1 MRFINPLYRHSGII
15 AHLIWIA
22 ALASVAPLI
31 FAAAPVSTPIVV
43 AGIGAA
49 MIPGM
54 AGLFLARRKTSAFGK
69 MILSLLWVS
78 FAASV
83 TAVSGGLTGP
93 AALLFLLPVAAAAS
107 SGNRNTVTEAAALSG
122 LTAILVGGL
131 QFGGFFS
138 TYSAGM
144 DIFAPAFLAVGCFI
158 AISFMFSALISLRSR
173 RRLKAVAAKHRLR
186 SRAFDNAPVALIIEA
201 DGKIL
206 ARSKS
211 LNALVPGLPPELA
224 GLPICDLGFDAE
236 ASAAFQFSNDQMIAR
251 SQIRGAKGRALDVDL
266 YRSSTGVVAII
277 PPTSSGET
285 ITISDEQLVQERDE
299 ALAETHAKSEFLA
312 SVSHEIRTP
321 LNAIIG
327 FSDAMKSRLFGPVPA
342 KYAEYAELIHESG
355 RHLLELIGD
364 VLDLSKIEA
373 DSYELSQDDFN
384 ASDVVELCV
393 RMLSQR
399 AEEAGV
405 IIEREVD
412 AALPVTADRR
422 AMRQILLNLLSNAIK
437 FTPKDGV
444 IVVMA
449 RRLDDQL
456 VLGVGDS
463 GPGIP
468 ADELSQLGQ
477 RYMQA
482 TTARNSAERGSGLG
496 LSLVKAL
503 AEMHGG
509 EMSIDSTLGE
519 GTTVSV
525 NLPIMSRDDEVD
537 APTDATLEI
546 HARIERAQAAGQTL
560 ASSG

>member
-1 MRFINPLYRHSGII
+1 MRFINPLYRQSGII
-15 AHLIWIA
+15 AHLTWIV
-22 ALASVAPLI
+22 ALAGVAPLI
-31 FAAAPVSTPIVV
+31 IAATPVSTPIVL
-43 AGIGAA
+43 AGIAAA
-49 MIPGM
+49 MAPGF
-54 AGLFLARRKTSAFGK
+54 AGLFLARRKTPVFGK
-69 MILSLLWVS
+69 MVLSLLWVS

-83 TAVSGGLTGP
+83 AAVSGGLTGP
-93 AALLFLLPVAAAAS
+93 AALLFLLPAAAAAS
-107 SGNRNTVTEAAALSG
+107 SGNRKTVTEAAALSG
-122 LTAILVGGL
+122 LTALLVGGL

-138 TYSAGM
+138 TYSLGL

-158 AISFMFSALISLRSR
+158 AACFTFSALISLRSR
-173 RRLKAVAAKHRLR
+173 RRLKSVAAKHRLR
-186 SRAFDNAPVALIIEA
+186 SRAFDNAPVALIVESN
-201 DGKIL
+201 GKIL
-206 ARSKS
+206 ARSRS
-211 LNALVPGLPPELA
+211 LKTLVPGLPPEMT

-236 ASAAFQFSNDQMIAR
+236 ASTAFQFAHGQTSAQSR
-251 SQIRGAKGRALDVDL
+251 IRGAKGRAVDVDL

-277 PPTSSGET
+277 PPTT
-285 ITISDEQLVQERDE
+285 RNDVIAASDEQLQQERDE

-327 FSDAMKSRLFGPVPA
+327 FSDAMKSRLFGPVPS

-373 DSYELSQDDFN
+373 DSYELSQEEFN

-405 IIEREVD
+405 VIELDVD
-412 AALPVTADRR
+412 TTLPVMADRR

-437 FTPKDGV
+437 FTPKAGV

-449 RRLDDQL
+449 HRSREEL

-468 ADELSQLGQ
+468 AEELSQLGQ

-482 TTARNSAERGSGLG
+482 TTAKTSSERGSGLG

-525 NLPIMSRDDEVD
+525 NLPIMAHSADTDMTDDE
-537 APTDATLEI
+537 TLEI
-546 HARIERAQAAGQTL
+546 HARIERAQAASQTL